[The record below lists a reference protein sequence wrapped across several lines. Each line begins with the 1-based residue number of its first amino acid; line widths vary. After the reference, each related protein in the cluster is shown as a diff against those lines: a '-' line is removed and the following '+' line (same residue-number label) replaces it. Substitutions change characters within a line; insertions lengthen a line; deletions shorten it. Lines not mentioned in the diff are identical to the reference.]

1 MSSLDTLDL
10 QFESLRLYVINNY
23 GQSLVPV
30 IQVIMES
37 IEIKRLVTFKKSITE
52 CSFAALLNY
61 YNGRILKWEPFMEKA
76 PIGINYSSYIGER
89 LKQILTLENQT
100 EQLFNISR

>member
-52 CSFAALLNY
+52 CSF
-61 YNGRILKWEPFMEKA
+61 
-76 PIGINYSSYIGER
+76 
-89 LKQILTLENQT
+89 
-100 EQLFNISR
+100 